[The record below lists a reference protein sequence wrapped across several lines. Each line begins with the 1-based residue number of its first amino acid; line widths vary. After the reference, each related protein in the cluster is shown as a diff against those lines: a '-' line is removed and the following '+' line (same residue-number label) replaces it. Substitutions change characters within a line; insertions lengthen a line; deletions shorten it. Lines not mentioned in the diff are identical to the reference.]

1 MKNKNFSPYLRKQLP
16 DYQVELNQITTIRL
30 PLDYFV
36 DDDRET
42 LAFRASANGQM
53 GLPDWITWDEE
64 TKNLVCSPRQS
75 ATVILDIEA
84 MDPAGKIAV
93 GKVCIT
99 TSDQATQLIKGLKF
113 RFYDHKIESMAA
125 LEDLYPAFEGI
136 SECLR
141 PYHQK
146 TKQDFGIAY
155 EGFISIQ
162 QEGKYTFHILL
173 PETSDIQL
181 SLNDQK
187 VVWQ

>member
-1 MKNKNFSPYLRKQLP
+1 
-16 DYQVELNQITTIRL
+16 
-30 PLDYFV
+30 
-36 DDDRET
+36 
-42 LAFRASANGQM
+42 
-53 GLPDWITWDEE
+53 
-64 TKNLVCSPRQS
+64 
-75 ATVILDIEA
+75 

-187 VVWQ
+187 VSGNDERKFEVNLKKGMVPFDLKVTFSEGNDMFLPQMEGPGTSKNIVNANILFARINN